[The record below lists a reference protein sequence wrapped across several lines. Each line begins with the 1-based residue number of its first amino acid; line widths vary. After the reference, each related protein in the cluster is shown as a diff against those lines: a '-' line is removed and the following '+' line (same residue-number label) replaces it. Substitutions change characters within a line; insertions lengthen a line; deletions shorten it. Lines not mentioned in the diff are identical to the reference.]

1 MDKKRIDNIIN
12 KTKGKKINSELVI
25 DTGFLKIFKEDYLL
39 PDKRV
44 ITKQR
49 ISKNCDKSAAIVVTR
64 TIEDKYLIVFQNRV
78 DNIVSAEFPSGYIEN
93 GEDPIKGALREVKE
107 ETGYVAKDAI
117 ILDTCMSNI
126 GTEHSKLYLIYAY
139 NAKKE
144 SNQELDPN
152 EYINYE
158 LFTFDELKELV
169 DNNYIQATS
178 NKLAFYHLKEILKNK
193 NT

>member
-12 KTKGKKINSELVI
+12 NTKGKKLKSELVL
-25 DTGFLKIFKEDYLL
+25 DTGFLKIIKEDYLL
-39 PDKRV
+39 PDNRV

-49 ISKNCDKSAAIVVTR
+49 ISKNNDKSAAIVVTR
-64 TIEDKYLIVFQNRV
+64 TVDDKYLIVFQNRV

-93 GEDPIKGALREVKE
+93 NEDPIKGALREVKE
-107 ETGYVAKDAI
+107 ETGYVTKDAI

-144 SNQELDPN
+144 CDQELDKD

-158 LFTFDELKELV
+158 LFTFEELKELV

-178 NKLAFYHLKEILKNK
+178 NKLAFYHLKELLKK
-193 NT
+193 